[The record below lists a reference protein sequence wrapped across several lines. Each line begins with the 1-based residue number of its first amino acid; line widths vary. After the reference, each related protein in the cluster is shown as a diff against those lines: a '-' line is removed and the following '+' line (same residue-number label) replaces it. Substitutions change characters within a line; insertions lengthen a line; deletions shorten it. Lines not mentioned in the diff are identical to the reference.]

1 MKMSIE
7 IMFAT
12 LGIIATTIT
21 TTMVVYGKITAL
33 EVAIAKLQVT
43 TSNYEVRIASLE
55 RALLDLKRTL

>member
-1 MKMSIE
+1 MKMPIE

-55 RALLDLKRTL
+55 RALLDLKKIT

>member
-55 RALLDLKRTL
+55 RALLELKRTL